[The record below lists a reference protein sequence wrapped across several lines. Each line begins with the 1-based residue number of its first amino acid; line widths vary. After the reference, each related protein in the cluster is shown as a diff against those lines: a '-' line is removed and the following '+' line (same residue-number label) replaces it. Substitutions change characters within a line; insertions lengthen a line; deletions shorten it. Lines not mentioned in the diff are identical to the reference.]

1 MGGPQRELQSARS
14 QKMSWRNWEPTLK
27 EILSDPIVEAL
38 MQADDVDADELDTM
52 LGEIAGRLRAAGGDG
67 RVPTGIATPCCEQ
80 SPVA

>member
-1 MGGPQRELQSARS
+1 
-14 QKMSWRNWEPTLK
+14 MSWRNWEPTLE

-52 LGEIAGRLRAAGGDG
+52 LGEIAGRLRAAVDTA
-67 RVPTGIATPCCEQ
+67 RAPAGIARPCCEQ